1 MPKTATKYICAE
13 CGAEHSK
20 WSGRCGTCGAWNSL
34 EETAVAVVPRAG
46 LRSGSGFGAGSGAT
60 GAVQKPQPLPK
71 PGRGRNVERRA
82 TGSAEFDR
90 VLGGGIVPGSVILLG
105 GEPGIGKSTLLLQ
118 LAGTI
123 GAGSSGSGSV
133 LYVSGEESTEQ
144 VALRAERLGVD
155 GAGLNVLTATQ
166 TEDVAATIAAA
177 APDLVVVDSVQT
189 LATAQ
194 FSSGAGSVTQVRESA
209 ARLQAVAKAHRV
221 PVILVGHVTKEGALA
236 GPKVLEH
243 VVDVVLYLEGERF
256 HGHRLLRGAKN
267 RFGPTD
273 EVGVFE
279 MGEQGLADVADP
291 AGLFVDSET
300 ADASGTAVAGVLEG
314 SRALLVEVQAL
325 AVPTSFGYPKRTA
338 SGYDLNKLHLL
349 AAVLMRHAGIKVGA
363 LDLYLN
369 VSGGYRLQEPAGD
382 LAVAVSVAGA
392 ALDRPAVARSVA
404 IGEVGLSGELR
415 PVMGIE
421 RRLTEAARAGVKLAV
436 VPARSLAGAKVT
448 APKGLTVKPA
458 ATVREAI
465 KLLLKPRGGKAGA
478 A

>member
-1 MPKTATKYICAE
+1 MPKTAIRYVCNA
-13 CGAEHSK
+13 CGAERSK
-20 WSGRCGTCGAWNSL
+20 WAGRCPDCGAWNTL
-34 EETAVAVVPRAG
+34 EETAIIAAPRAG
-46 LRSGSGFGAGSGAT
+46 LRSGAVVGT
-60 GAVQKPQPLPK
+60 GAVHQPEPLPK
-71 PGRGRNVERRA
+71 PGRDSKRERCS

-118 LAGTI
+118 LAGAI
-123 GAGSSGSGSV
+123 GKSGSV

-144 VALRAERLGVD
+144 VGLRADRLGV
-155 GAGLNVLTATQ
+155 AAVGLTVLTVTQ
-166 TEDVAATIAAA
+166 TEDVAATVAAHS
-177 APDLVVVDSVQT
+177 PDLVIVDSVQT

-209 ARLQAVAKAHRV
+209 ARLQAVAKSHRV
-221 PVILVGHVTKEGALA
+221 PVILVGHVTKDGTLA

-279 MGEQGLADVADP
+279 MGEQGLSDVPDP
-291 AGLFVDSET
+291 AGLFVDSAT
-300 ADASGTAVAGVLEG
+300 AEASGTAVAAVLEG
-314 SRALLVEVQAL
+314 SRALLVETQAL

-382 LAVAVSVAGA
+382 LAVAVSIAGA
-392 ALDRPAVARSVA
+392 ALNRASRPRSVA

-415 PVMGIE
+415 PVMGLD
-421 RRLTEAARAGVKLAV
+421 RRLTEAARSGVKLAV
-436 VPARSLAGAKVT
+436 IPARAGKVS
-448 APKGLTVKPA
+448 APAGLTVKPA
-458 ATVREAI
+458 KTVHEAI
-465 KLLLKPRGGKAGA
+465 ELALRKGLA
-478 A
+478 

>member
-1 MPKTATKYICAE
+1 MPKTAIRYVCNS
-13 CGAEHSK
+13 CGTEQSK
-20 WSGRCGTCGAWNSL
+20 WAGRCPDCGAWNSL
-34 EETAVAVVPRAG
+34 EETTVAAPAG
-46 LRSGSGFGAGSGAT
+46 RSGIRRNLVGEALRPESL
-60 GAVQKPQPLPK
+60 QKFDGNPK
-71 PGRGRNVERRA
+71 HRRA

-90 VLGGGIVPGSVILLG
+90 VLGGGIVPGSVILVG

-118 LAGTI
+118 LAGLVGKT
-123 GAGSSGSGSV
+123 GSV
-133 LYVSGEESTEQ
+133 LYVSGEESAEQ
-144 VALRAERLGVD
+144 IALRAARLEVAADGVQI
-155 GAGLNVLTATQ
+155 LTATQ
-166 TEDVAATIAAA
+166 TENVAATISAAT
-177 APDLVVVDSVQT
+177 PDLVIVDSIQT
-189 LATAQ
+189 LTTDQ

-209 ARLQAVAKAHRV
+209 ARLLTVAKSHGV
-221 PVILVGHVTKEGALA
+221 PVIMVGHVTKEGALA

-279 MGEQGLADVADP
+279 MGERGLADVTDP

-300 ADASGTAVAGVLEG
+300 TGASGTALAAVLEG
-314 SRALLVEVQAL
+314 SRGLLVETQAL

-349 AAVLMRHAGIKVGA
+349 AAVLLRHAGIKVGG

-382 LAVAVSVAGA
+382 LAVAVSIASA
-392 ALDRPAVARSVA
+392 SLDRPVRSGSVA

-415 PVMGIE
+415 PVMGLE
-421 RRLTEAARAGVKLAV
+421 RRLTEAARAGIKLAV
-436 VPARSLAGAKVT
+436 VPSRSRKVS
-448 APKGLTVKPA
+448 APKGLIVKPA
-458 ATVREAI
+458 QNVKAAI
-465 KLLLKPRGGKAGA
+465 DLLLTKRSS
-478 A
+478 